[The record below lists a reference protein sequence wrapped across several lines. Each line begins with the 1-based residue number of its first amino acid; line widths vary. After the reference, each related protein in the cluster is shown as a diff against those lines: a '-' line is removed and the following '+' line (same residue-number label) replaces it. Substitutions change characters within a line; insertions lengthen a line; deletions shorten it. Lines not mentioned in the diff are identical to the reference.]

1 MSPLDFGV
9 ESKVYD
15 PDMTKHL
22 TLITFL
28 LLPVVIAAQHQ
39 TMPAGMSHEEH
50 LRQLQKDEALKHR
63 GALAMGFD
71 QDRTV
76 HHFVLRAGGGEIV
89 VTAKDANDAELIA
102 QVRAHFQEIAGSF
115 GAGLF
120 DKPLATHGEMP
131 PGAETLAANKA
142 QVTYRYD
149 PLPAGARVIIETRD
163 KTTLEAVHAF
173 LRYQIVEHKTG
184 DPLAIQR

>member
-1 MSPLDFGV
+1 
-9 ESKVYD
+9 
-15 PDMTKHL
+15 MTKHL
-22 TLITFL
+22 TFVTFVL
-28 LLPVVIAAQHQ
+28 LTTTLAAQHP
-39 TMPAGMSHEEH
+39 TMRAGMSHEEH

-76 HHFVLRAGGGEIV
+76 HHFVLRGSGGEIA
-89 VTAKDANDAELIA
+89 VTAKAANDAELIA
-102 QVRAHFQEIAGSF
+102 QVRAHVQEIAGSF

-131 PGAETLAANKA
+131 PGAETLAAHNT
-142 QVTYRYD
+142 QVSYRYD
-149 PLPAGARVIIETRD
+149 QLPAGARVIIETQD
-163 KTTLEAVHAF
+163 QDTLAAVHAF

-184 DPLAIQR
+184 DPLTIQR

>member
-1 MSPLDFGV
+1 
-9 ESKVYD
+9 
-15 PDMTKHL
+15 MTKHL

-28 LLPVVIAAQHQ
+28 LLPAAISAQHQ
-39 TMPAGMSHEEH
+39 MTPDQM
-50 LRQLQKDEALKHR
+50 LKHR

-89 VTAKDANDAELIA
+89 VTAKAANDAELIA

-131 PGAETLAANKA
+131 AGAETLAANKA

-173 LRYQIVEHKTG
+173 LRYQIGEHKTG
-184 DPLAIQR
+184 DPLTVQR